1 MPYYDDFW
9 HIDVDENIL
18 MRICLFDSLCKIKNW
33 EPAYQIC
40 YCLLSSRQQRRT
52 WNSCCITRPQ
62 TSSLQTY
69 GLQTVLTLILWITGY
84 VASCSNVFIGNLL
97 KTDELKRLLIEA
109 WFGIHHSIADKTID
123 QWRVHLNAC
132 VKAKEKHFENMLW
145 CAVLQLVSIIFMK
158 LTFSYFCLTTFN
170 ESWLL
175 KF

>member
-1 MPYYDDFW
+1 MPYCDDFW
-9 HIDVDENIL
+9 HIDVDENIW
-18 MRICLFDSLCKIKNW
+18 MRICLFDSLCKIENW
-33 EPAYQIC
+33 EPAYQTR
-40 YCLLSSRQQRRT
+40 YCLLSSRQQRKT

-69 GLQTVLTLILWITGY
+69 GLQTVLTLILWITGCVEY
-84 VASCSNVFIGNLL
+84 CSNVFIGKLNA
-97 KTDELKRLLIEA
+97 DELKWLLIEA
-109 WFGIHHSIADKTID
+109 WLGIHHSIADKTID
-123 QWRVHLNAC
+123 QWRVHLNAR

-145 CAVLQLVSIIFMK
+145 CAVLQVSIIFMK